1 MRAHTPRR
9 TAIAG
14 ASALALIVAGCS
26 SHKSRA
32 DRSTSVSASTQT
44 SASTPTVVPSQTQST
59 PPLPIPSASAPSANG
74 AGILAVR
81 VQGSGTKQWPLRGIS
96 CTTNGFTSDGA
107 VAVTSTP
114 TSLTIHS
121 GTPVD
126 GLTITGQTVPS
137 GSTRVFSGQADT
149 VTVQVRAQC

>member
-1 MRAHTPRR
+1 MKAHTPRR
-9 TAIAG
+9 AAIAG
-14 ASALALIVAGCS
+14 VSALVLIVAGCS
-26 SHKSRA
+26 SHKPRG
-32 DRSTSVSASTQT
+32 DRSTSVGASTG
-44 SASTPTVVPSQTQST
+44 ASTPTVEPPQAQST
-59 PPLPIPSASAPSANG
+59 IPLPIPSASAPSANG
-74 AGILAVR
+74 AGVLAVR

-126 GLTITGQTVPS
+126 GLTISGKTARS